1 MAEAMRIRGEGVPAF
16 HRAKAPAKGYT
27 YKEYYSWGEDV
38 RCELI
43 DGTVYL
49 MSAPT
54 EWHQFTVLEMGG
66 QLRNWLEDKSCRAYI
81 APFDVRLFPPPGE
94 DDGSDKVVVQPDV
107 IVVCDSKKL
116 SDGKACRGAPDFVV
130 EVASKGTRGN
140 DFGVKK
146 NLYEKAGVAEYWI
159 VESDAVYRYV
169 PVDGEYRETMHEIDE
184 WLELEVG
191 VLPGC
196 KIGFRRIVKQAL

>member
-1 MAEAMRIRGEGVPAF
+1 MAEAMRIRGDDVPAF
-16 HRAKAPAKGYT
+16 FRDKAPAKGYT
-27 YKEYYSWGEDV
+27 YREYCSWGEDV

-49 MSAPT
+49 MSAPVR
-54 EWHQFTVLEMGG
+54 WHQIAAGEIYG
-66 QLRNWLEDKSCRAYI
+66 QLRNWLEDKTCEPYI

-94 DDGSDKVVVQPDV
+94 DDGSDRVVVQPDV
-107 IVVCDSKKL
+107 IVVCDPKKL

-130 EVASKGTRGN
+130 EVTSRGTKGN
-140 DFGVKK
+140 DFSVKK

-159 VESDAVYRYV
+159 VDSDAVYKYV
-169 PVDGEYRETMHEIDE
+169 PVNGEYRETMHEIDE
-184 WLELEVG
+184 GLELEVG